1 MNTHTELA
9 AALAKANLELTNPH
23 KDARAETG
31 QYGYSYATLDAIT
44 QAIRPVLAKHG
55 LSVMQDVRIDG
66 GQLSVSTTLLHSSG
80 QSITFGPLTGPTGSS
95 WQQVGSGI
103 SYARR
108 YQLLSCL
115 GLAAGDDDDAQAL
128 ERPQVNEAPVNVG
141 SARGPLA
148 NHKAGAIATDAQRK
162 KIAVL
167 AKIAGYPG
175 PKEFLASEQAEAYL
189 GGGVSSPL
197 KKGHASTLID
207 RLEADLATTTP
218 VAFPPD
224 VEPDEA
230 LLGEEYEAGR

>member
-31 QYGYSYATLDAIT
+31 QYGYAYATLDAIT

-55 LSVMQDVRIDG
+55 LSVMQDVRVDDRS
-66 GQLSVSTTLLHSSG
+66 LSVSTTLLHSSG

-115 GLAAGDDDDAQAL
+115 GLAAGDDDDAQVL
-128 ERPQVNEAPVNVG
+128 ERPRVKVAPANVG
-141 SARGPLA
+141 TARGPLA
-148 NHKAGAIATDAQRK
+148 KEKATAEASEPQRKLLGSLARKAGYGSTAE
-162 KIAVL
+162 L
-167 AKIAGYPG
+167 
-175 PKEFLASEQAEAYL
+175 LASEQTEAIL
-189 GGGVSSPL
+189 GGAPSSPL
-197 KKGHASTLID
+197 TKAHASTLI
-207 RLEADLATTTP
+207 
-218 VAFPPD
+218 
-224 VEPDEA
+224 EA
-230 LLGEEYEAGR
+230 LKAWEATLTEEGQA